1 MCLANSLEILTK
13 IIVSTFF
20 KTISMDV
27 KFVCFVKMHKRTS
40 KKLDK
45 NKNTS
50 IIIIMKFVLNEH
62 NIMNRIKRTDIKRLF
77 LIISKYPSRYNKK
90 KYPIKPN
97 QFMKLKDDVLYER
110 KRTNQNQET

>member
-1 MCLANSLEILTK
+1 
-13 IIVSTFF
+13 
-20 KTISMDV
+20 
-27 KFVCFVKMHKRTS
+27 
-40 KKLDK
+40 
-45 NKNTS
+45 
-50 IIIIMKFVLNEH
+50 MKFVLNEH
-62 NIMNRIKRTDIKRLF
+62 NIMNRIKRIDMKRLF